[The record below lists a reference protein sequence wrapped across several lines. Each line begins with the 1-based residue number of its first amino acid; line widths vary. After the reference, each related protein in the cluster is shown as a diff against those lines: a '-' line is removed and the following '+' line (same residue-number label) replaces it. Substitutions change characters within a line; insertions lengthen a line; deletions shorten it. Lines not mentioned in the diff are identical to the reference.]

1 MTVCGQS
8 VWRVRALRAAAT
20 LVCVPVLTVTIAA
33 GSVAA
38 ALGGNVTIYGD
49 PSVARATAITPGPD
63 GALWFTNNRTNSI
76 GRITTD
82 GTVTNYTDPSIYQ
95 PSAITAGPDGALWFT
110 NAGYLRT
117 YERSSIGRITTDG
130 TITKYTNQTVKAPM
144 GITAGPD
151 GALWFTNYG
160 NSSIGRIT
168 TAGKIRNFTDVG
180 NIRAPRA
187 ITVGSDG
194 ALWFGNGYSIGR
206 ITLHGRVS
214 IYEKPNFIGGGGIAA
229 GPDGAIWIADPH
241 SIWRISPQG
250 KNLERVKK
258 IDDLGPSGHIAAGA
272 DGALWFD
279 TLVHSD
285 GSVSIGRITTSLK
298 VTQFNDPKLDSPEG
312 LTQGPDGAVWF
323 TNLDTIGRIT
333 AR

>member
-1 MTVCGQS
+1 M
-8 VWRVRALRAAAT
+8 RALRAAAT
-20 LVCVPVLTVTIAA
+20 LVCVPVLAVTITAGAA
-33 GSVAA
+33 GS
-38 ALGGNVTIYGD
+38 ALIGNVTIYSDSSIAG
-49 PSVARATAITPGPD
+49 ATAITTGPD
-63 GALWFTNNRTNSI
+63 GALWFTNGATNSI

-82 GTVTNYTDPSIYQ
+82 GTVTNYTDPSIVQ

-117 YERSSIGRITTDG
+117 YEKSSIGRITTGG
-130 TITKYTNQTVKAPM
+130 TITKYTNLTVKAPM

-206 ITLHGRVS
+206 IGLHGRVS
-214 IYEKPNFIGGGGIAA
+214 IYEDPDFLGGGGIAA
-229 GPDGAIWIADPH
+229 GPDGAIWIAEPR
-241 SIWRISPQG
+241 SIWRISPVER
-250 KNLERVKK
+250 NLERVKK
-258 IDDLGPSGHIAAGA
+258 LDDLQSSGPIAAGA

-279 TLVHSD
+279 TLLHAD
-285 GSVSIGRITTSLK
+285 GSASIGRITTSLR
-298 VTQFNDPKLDSPEG
+298 VTQFDDPRFDYPRG

-323 TNLDTIGRIT
+323 TNINTIGRIT
-333 AR
+333 THH

>member
-1 MTVCGQS
+1 M
-8 VWRVRALRAAAT
+8 RALRAAAT
-20 LVCVPVLTVTIAA
+20 LVCVPVLTVTITA
-33 GSVAA
+33 GSAGSTLV
-38 ALGGNVTIYGD
+38 GNVTIYGD
-49 PSVARATAITPGPD
+49 PSIAGASAITTGPD
-63 GALWFTNNRTNSI
+63 GALWFTNGQTNSI

-82 GTVTNYTDPSIYQ
+82 GTVTNYTDPSIIK

-117 YERSSIGRITTDG
+117 YEKSSIGRITTDG

-151 GALWFTNYG
+151 GALWFTNSG

-206 ITLHGRVS
+206 IGLHGRVS
-214 IYEKPNFIGGGGIAA
+214 IYEDADFLGGGGIAA
-229 GPDGAIWIADPH
+229 GPDGAIWIAEPH
-241 SIWRISPQG
+241 SIWRISPVDR
-250 KNLERVKK
+250 NLERVKK

-279 TLVHSD
+279 TLLHSD
-285 GSVSIGRITTSLK
+285 GSASIGRITASLR
-298 VTQFNDPKLDSPEG
+298 VTQFDDPRFHYLEG
-312 LTQGPDGAVWF
+312 ITQGPDGAVWF
-323 TNLDTIGRIT
+323 TNINTIGRIT
-333 AR
+333 AHH